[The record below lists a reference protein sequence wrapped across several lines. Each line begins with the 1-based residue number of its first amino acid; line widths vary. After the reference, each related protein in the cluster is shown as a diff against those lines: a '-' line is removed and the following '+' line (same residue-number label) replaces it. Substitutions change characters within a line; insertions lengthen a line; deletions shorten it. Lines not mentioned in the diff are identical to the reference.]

1 MSRNRMFGDDEPRNP
16 SPRTTI
22 VGGQPPTQNAALPP
36 VPTGIQRLLRL
47 ASVDEAF
54 GRELLARRG
63 GIANVAKVELTPSES
78 AILAAIPAAQLEAM
92 IGSLPPPAD
101 DRRSFLRQTAATAVM
116 LLGGA
121 ALSSCHKDD
130 MRAAGGAAPDVP
142 PPRPAHRE
150 TEADGGISPH
160 LRRPEQPREMA
171 GATAE
176 PPVRKMAGA
185 TADPTR
191 QFAEPPPPRVDDDMR
206 PIAGAVAPPDTPPR
220 VDHRLQAPGG
230 AAPDRPPPRLPRD
243 AGPDGPDRP
252 PDTRPTRGIRPDVP
266 RK

>member
-1 MSRNRMFGDDEPRNP
+1 MFGDDEPRNP

-22 VGGQPPTQNAALPP
+22 VGGQPPRPTAALPP

-54 GRELLARRG
+54 RRELLARRG
-63 GIANVAKVELTPSES
+63 GIATAAEVALTPSER
-78 AILAAIPAAQLEAM
+78 AILQAIPAAQLEAM
-92 IGSLPPPAD
+92 ITSLPPPEE

-121 ALSSCHKDD
+121 ALSACNRD
-130 MRAAGGAAPDVP
+130 MRSAGGAAPDVP
-142 PPRPAHRE
+142 P
-150 TEADGGISPH
+150 
-160 LRRPEQPREMA
+160 RRPEVNIMQDEGGAKPDPPPPRPTEGPREMA

-176 PPVRKMAGA
+176 PR
-185 TADPTR
+185 
-191 QFAEPPPPRVDDDMR
+191 FAEPPPPRPGDDLR
-206 PIAGAVAPPDTPPR
+206 PMAGVTAPRDPPIVQAGATGPIPPPR

-230 AAPDRPPPRLPRD
+230 AAPDQPPPRPPKPPRD
-243 AGPDGPDRP
+243 GGTERP
-252 PDTRPTRGIRPDVP
+252 PDNRPTRGIRPDVP